1 MGLKKRNKA
10 NPEFSLAS
18 LTDVVFLLLIFFML
32 TSTLVTQNA
41 LNLKLPSASN
51 NLVASPALAVSV
63 KASGEYFLGGTPTSL
78 EDIESFIQRKAAL
91 GKSPK
96 ETTVTILAE
105 KNCPIEYVVNIMDIA
120 NRLKV
125 GAILATAPKGE
136 QKSK

>member
-41 LNLKLPSASN
+41 LNLKLPSATN

-63 KASGEYFLGGTPTSL
+63 KANGDYFLGGTPSNL
-78 EDIESFIQRKAAL
+78 EEIESFIKRKALL
-91 GKSPK
+91 GSDPK
-96 ETTVTILAE
+96 KTTVTILAE
-105 KNCPIEYVVNIMDIA
+105 KNCPIEFVVNIMDIA
-120 NRLKV
+120 NRLHV

-136 QKSK
+136 PK